1 MMYSNS
7 VPWTNDY
14 VDCREYFGN
23 LFLALL
29 QYSMLSFNMIKQILG
44 IIEITIVLHAYEN
57 EIPDEAAGVTV
68 RALLKGDLPLIILL
82 NSFNCLQENIN

>member
-7 VPWTNDY
+7 VLWTNDY

-29 QYSMLSFNMIKQILG
+29 QYSMLSFNLLYFYMIKQILG
-44 IIEITIVLHAYEN
+44 IIEIT
-57 EIPDEAAGVTV
+57 
-68 RALLKGDLPLIILL
+68 
-82 NSFNCLQENIN
+82 FLQ